1 MLFRYP
7 RECVLTLRADRTAE
21 SVHGIGPTRTR
32 VHRGAPYRR
41 FEGMTQSDLGAE
53 LGVSQVQVSRLLGR
67 IFADLRDRLTPVA
80 AAA

>member
-1 MLFRYP
+1 
-7 RECVLTLRADRTAE
+7 
-21 SVHGIGPTRTR
+21 
-32 VHRGAPYRR
+32 
-41 FEGMTQSDLGAE
+41 MTQSDLGAE